1 MYIALKYIGTD
12 FTPGEELPDGLDE
25 GIIKRLLKSGAIR
38 ETAPDP
44 APAAPVTPDGMTDEE
59 KLERTRQNYY
69 AQLRAMG
76 YGPDGNPLSKEET
89 DGADAEDAE
98 DAEEAEETDEEQEPE
113 APEEAEETD
122 EEQEPEAPEVDVSA
136 ALVQETEAE
145 KPKATRARKGGKAK

>member
-113 APEEAEETD
+113 APE
-122 EEQEPEAPEVDVSA
+122 VDVSA